1 MRQRSLL
8 SSPFKWGSALV
19 IRGRLPRSI
28 LRGCHGPRLRL
39 LTPPSRYDRDTSP
52 FEWGGERPTTT
63 MTTEKKLLWRR
74 GWIRGLSAENPD
86 PPTRW
91 ESTKG
96 WTVVD
101 GSLEHLQ
108 RLLALGRREG
118 LVELAENL
126 RRQLDLDRA
135 EILLH
140 ALARHRL
147 RDGDDAGLG
156 QHPGQRQLRRRAA
169 DLARELL

>member
-1 MRQRSLL
+1 MLQRSLL

-19 IRGRLPRSI
+19 MRGRLPRSI
-28 LRGCHGPRLRL
+28 LRGGHG
-39 LTPPSRYDRDTSP
+39 TPPSRCDRATSP

-63 MTTEKKLLWRR
+63 MTTEKKFLW
-74 GWIRGLSAENPD
+74 GWSWIPGLSAENPD
-86 PPTRW
+86 PSTRW

-101 GSLEHLQ
+101 GSLDHLQ

-118 LVELAENL
+118 LVELAEDL

-135 EILLH
+135 ETLLH
-140 ALARHRL
+140 ST
-147 RDGDDAGLG
+147 
-156 QHPGQRQLRRRAA
+156 P
-169 DLARELL
+169 